1 MSEYDARLADRVRT
15 RGLLGADDAARLLL
29 PVAESLASIHAV
41 SGAHGA
47 ISPTAIQVD
56 SAGRAVLLGRTEVAP
71 DPAYIPPDP
80 NAGLRPHPAAAD
92 VWAFAAVLLFVT
104 TGHTPRPGDPP
115 GPDDVG
121 PRDTGWLTPLVE
133 LALVVD
139 PRDRPTMEDV
149 VDYLRARVP
158 ASPQRRRTSGL
169 LLAVAGTTLMVG
181 IGLVGASLLFA
192 GSEDDDAPAAS
203 DAATTSTPPKETGA
217 SEEPA
222 ASTPE
227 EKVTAS
233 ELEQFARDYV
243 ATASSD
249 PDRGYEQL
257 TADYQR
263 ASPRYREVWADIED
277 PEILT
282 VVPDT
287 EALSVSYTYSYS
299 LPDGSRRT
307 EDITLRLV
315 ERGGRLLIS
324 GASAR

>member
-56 SAGRAVLLGRTEVAP
+56 SAGRAVLLGRTEVAS
-71 DPAYIPPDP
+71 DPAYLPPDP

-139 PRDRPTMEDV
+139 PRDRPTMQDV

-158 ASPQRRRTSGL
+158 APERRRHSGL
-169 LLAVAGTTLMVG
+169 LLAVAGAVLMVG
-181 IGLVGASLLFA
+181 IGLVGAALLFGGPDEDRA
-192 GSEDDDAPAAS
+192 PDASGSP
-203 DAATTSTPPKETGA
+203 TTSTPPRETG
-217 SEEPA
+217 EKEPTA
-222 ASTPE
+222 TPSDE
-227 EKVTAS
+227 RVTAS
-233 ELEQFARDYV
+233 ELERFARDYV

-249 PDRGYEQL
+249 PDRGYAQL

-263 ASPRYREVWADIED
+263 ASPRYREVWAAIED
-277 PEILT
+277 PEVLT
-282 VVPDT
+282 VVPDA
-287 EALSVSYTYSYS
+287 EALSVSYTYRYS
-299 LPDGSRRT
+299 LPGGSRRT

-315 ERGGRLLIS
+315 ERGGRLLIA